1 MSRTW
6 CTQTVVVLVMLLSV
20 QLTGLSCT
28 NDVQILPVHSATH
41 IAAGHS
47 ASSYDHIETG
57 LDGCPCHMLFQSVG
71 VYSLDV
77 TAALADRFMAWPI
90 RHTPTLA
97 HFLFH
102 PPVAL

>member
-1 MSRTW
+1 MSRT
-6 CTQTVVVLVMLLSV
+6 CVTHTVVVLVILLTV

-28 NDVQILPVHSATH
+28 NDLQILPVASAIPLATVD
-41 IAAGHS
+41 G
-47 ASSYDHIETG
+47 ASSYDPIDTG
-57 LDGCPCHMLFQSVG
+57 IDGCPCHMLFQSVG

-77 TAALADRFMAWPI
+77 TAPLADRFMAWPI

-102 PPVAL
+102 PPVTL

>member
-1 MSRTW
+1 LI
-6 CTQTVVVLVMLLSV
+6 TQTVLVLVMLLTV

-28 NDVQILPVHSATH
+28 NDLRILPVASATPLL
-41 IAAGHS
+41 AGHG
-47 ASSYDHIETG
+47 ASSDDHIDTG

-71 VYSLDV
+71 VYSLEV
-77 TAALADRFMAWPI
+77 TAPFANGFMAWPI

-102 PPVAL
+102 PPVTL

>member
-6 CTQTVVVLVMLLSV
+6 TTHTVVVLVMLLTV

-28 NDVQILPVHSATH
+28 NDVQILPVASATQL
-41 IAAGHS
+41 AAGHG

-57 LDGCPCHMLFQSVG
+57 LDGCPCHMLFHSVG

-77 TAALADRFMAWPI
+77 TAPLADGVMAWPI
-90 RHTPTLA
+90 RHAPPFA
-97 HFLFH
+97 DFLFH
-102 PPVAL
+102 PPVTL